1 MNHMAGQQAQG
12 GGAQQQGFM
21 PQNANQQRQMP
32 NLQQQ
37 QQKGVQGQQ
46 QTRSPYVDQTPQLIL
61 WTLEKPPSS
70 TTWED
75 VKPRKEYVRQEE
87 IQDKLTKFQRKNET
101 VTDCL
106 EATKSRSCR
115 AAINH
120 LVEDQ
125 NDELKKENRLGRYI
139 IAGMMLADYRTT
151 RKDKQKYPYR
161 VQVILQTEDTGF
173 PDVPN
178 QKAGLSGMGNIHG
191 GQDLNKPMK
200 GGNAQG
206 PQLGSMG
213 NQSMN
218 MGQQGRPMQ
227 QQGHQMGQG
236 PQFDQRPPPPQGQ
249 GQMHGGASGPLPPP
263 PPPGM
268 GGQPVHG
275 HGGAAPPP
283 PPPPPGMGG
292 MPPYHAQH
300 HANMGPMPGAFPQ
313 GNGMHNRRNSQPNI
327 QVLHNHK
334 SGHKPRR
341 GTPSE
346 EDWDTE
352 TGSSSGES
360 HRAYSVSDDYVNV
373 DPRGRGRTTRPEHV
387 KKTHIH
393 KSRSRVRSVSKGR
406 RQPSRTRRDSSTS
419 YTRTRRYSGTS
430 SNDRSAHNSSSDE
443 GRHGR
448 KPNHWV
454 RSPTRKYNVKTTKHA
469 FGTSSPMSRHS
480 SQDSWTD
487 ATSSVFSDERER
499 DRRERDRGQDRTRV
513 HSRTRIYQH
522 VKPNTKHYDSRGHRD
537 IRDYGDAD
545 DYPHDPPRRAREPY
559 TDGLGLGGARPNLA
573 RASTLPQIPGL
584 YDAGGIDPRQT
595 RQGGGLPGR
604 NYPYVQQQGY
614 MADPIYPQQP
624 QQYFATGA
632 TTGQD
637 RYTLEELRFKLNQMK
652 LEEQRAL
659 FGQDRDT
666 IEDFSMLR
674 NQLNSDEQRALL
686 GQGRYTLDE
695 FKTLFGGRDST
706 RQRAPPLRR
715 VQTDRLDPTFYDMGD
730 AQRNPMQGRRGFL
743 DDDYTNA
750 RYTSRG
756 AAYDPY
762 R

>member
-1 MNHMAGQQAQG
+1 MNHMAGQQAHG
-12 GGAQQQGFM
+12 GGAQQQGFV

-32 NLQQQ
+32 NLQQ

-46 QTRSPYVDQTPQLIL
+46 QTRSPYVEQTPQLIL

-139 IAGMMLADYRTT
+139 IAGMMLADYRQG

-178 QKAGLSGMGNIHG
+178 QKAGLAGMGNVHG

-200 GGNAQG
+200 NGNAQAQPG
-206 PQLGSMG
+206 G
-213 NQSMN
+213 NMMN
-218 MGQQGRPMQ
+218 PGMNQGQQGRPMQ
-227 QQGHQMGQG
+227 QPGHHMGQG
-236 PQFDQRPPPPQGQ
+236 QQFEQRVPPLPHAQ
-249 GQMHGGASGPLPPP
+249 GQMHGGGNGPLPPP
-263 PPPGM
+263 PPPGHPAH
-268 GGQPVHG
+268 GQ
-275 HGGAAPPP
+275 HGGGGAPPP
-283 PPPPPGMGG
+283 PPPPPGMSGG
-292 MPPYHAQH
+292 LPPQH
-300 HANMGPMPGAFPQ
+300 GHHPNMGHMPSSFPQ
-313 GNGMHNRRNSQPNI
+313 GNGMHGRRNSQPNI
-327 QVLHNHK
+327 QVLPNLKSAHK
-334 SGHKPRR
+334 TRR

-360 HRAYSVSDDYVNV
+360 YRADSVSDNYVNV
-373 DPRGRGRTTRPEHV
+373 GPRGRGRSTRPEHI

-393 KSRSRVRSVSKGR
+393 KSRSRVRSVSKSR

-419 YTRTRRYSGTS
+419 HTRTRRYSGTS
-430 SNDRSAHNSSSDE
+430 FNDRSAHNSSSDE

-448 KPNHWV
+448 RPNHWV
-454 RSPTRKYNVKTTKHA
+454 RSPTRKYNVKTTKHHL
-469 FGTSSPMSRHS
+469 GDSSPMSRHS

-499 DRRERDRGQDRTRV
+499 DRRDRDRGQDRTRV

-522 VKPNTKHYDSRGHRD
+522 VKPSIKHYDSRGHHD
-537 IRDYGDAD
+537 IRDYAHID
-545 DYPHDPPRRAREPY
+545 DYPHDPPRRVREPY

-573 RASTLPQIPGL
+573 RASTLPQMPGL
-584 YDAGGIDPRQT
+584 YDAGGIDPRQA
-595 RQGGGLPGR
+595 RQGGGLPSR
-604 NYPYVQQQGY
+604 NYPYAQQQGY
-614 MADPIYPQQP
+614 MADNIYPQQP

-637 RYTLEELRFKLNQMK
+637 RYTLEELRLKLNQMK

-695 FKTLFGGRDST
+695 FRTLFGGRDNT
-706 RQRAPPLRR
+706 RRPALLRR
-715 VQTDRLDPTFYDMGD
+715 VQTDRLDPAYYDMAD

-743 DDDYTNA
+743 DDDYTDA
-750 RYTSRG
+750 RYASRG